1 MKITDKEI
9 HGMAVSDSNE
19 FFLQQLVSLDKN
31 VHGNDLMEI
40 WKYFGRCPTKLCA
53 KE

>member
-31 VHGNDLMEI
+31 VHGNILDGLLLNYVR
-40 WKYFGRCPTKLCA
+40 KNKNQVD
-53 KE
+53 